1 MFDGLSY
8 PPLIA
13 IPLCPLAG
21 AILTAFLGPRYLKK
35 HSYLFC
41 IAGVVG
47 ACVLS
52 LWLLAAVGGDPNHGK
67 SEFVYTWVTTGS
79 LAAPGQA
86 TISFQLQA
94 DSLTAIMLT
103 AITFVGSWIAVYSI
117 GYMHDDPGCPRFFA
131 VFALFVFS
139 MTGLVLADN
148 FVVLYAFWEG
158 VGLCSYL
165 LIGFWFEKPSAA
177 AAARKAFLVTR
188 LGDVGLLLG
197 ILSLWYFSAGHT
209 DFNSI
214 FGWVNG
220 YVPTVPSIDPTILTT
235 ICLLLLC
242 GAVGKSAQFPLHVW
256 LPDAM
261 EGPTPV
267 SALIHAATMVTA
279 GVYLIARCTPLF
291 VHAPDAQATVAVIG
305 GITALLAALIA
316 LTQNDLKRVLAYST
330 ISQLGYMFMALGS
343 ATVAHDGEIDLVGF
357 AVIAAIFHLFT
368 HAFFKALLF
377 LSAGSVMH
385 SMGGVIDMRRFSGLR
400 KVLPTTHWTFLCG
413 ALALAAFPLF
423 SGFWS
428 KDEILS
434 AVLAASGEGHSHRTL
449 YLVVFASGV
458 LTAGLTSFY
467 TFRAYFLTFWGEVK
481 IPHEAGHHAHES
493 PKVMTI
499 PLMVLAVGAVGLGFL
514 NAEPFTSVFS
524 DYLGHARYLSGGH
537 EINVSKA
544 LVMSVSI
551 AIGLAG
557 IGLAYFMYQVQTALP
572 AQLAKRFPALYQ
584 LSLNK
589 FHFDELYYFFIVRPI
604 LVLAEVSRVGD
615 LYLLDK
621 LVDIVGSTPVG
632 IGRLFR
638 PIQNGLVQFYALA
651 MALGVTGFLLALMWR
666 YAW

>member
-1 MFDGLSY
+1 MFETLSY
-8 PPLIA
+8 PPLLAIPAFPLLAAILIA
-13 IPLCPLAG
+13 I
-21 AILTAFLGPRYLKK
+21 LGPRYLKQ
-35 HSYLFC
+35 HSYWFC
-41 IAGVVG
+41 IGGVVG

-52 LWLLAAVGGDPNHGK
+52 LWLLAAVGGHSPHGT
-67 SEFVYTWVTTGS
+67 SQFCYTWMSTGS
-79 LAAPGQA
+79 LLTQDHTDVA
-86 TISFQLQA
+86 FQLQA
-94 DSLTAIMLT
+94 DGLTAIMLT
-103 AITFVGSWIAVYSI
+103 AITFVGSLIAIYSV
-117 GYMHDDPGCPRFFA
+117 GYMHGDPGCPRFFA
-131 VFALFVFS
+131 IFALFVFS

-165 LIGFWFEKPSAA
+165 LIGFWFEKPAAA

-188 LGDVGLLLG
+188 LGDVGLLVG
-197 ILSLWYFSAGHT
+197 ILSIWYHCRGHLDYT
-209 DFNSI
+209 TVFNMMP
-214 FGWVNG
+214 G
-220 YVPTVPSIDPTILTT
+220 IDPTIVTAT
-235 ICLLLLC
+235 CLLLLC

-279 GVYLIARCTPLF
+279 GVYLIARCTPIF
-291 VHAPDAQATVAVIG
+291 IHAPDAQATVAVIG
-305 GITALLAALIA
+305 GFTALLAALIA

-343 ATVAHDGEIDLVGF
+343 ATLAVGEHALVGF
-357 AVIAAIFHLFT
+357 AVTAAIFHLFT

-385 SMGGVIDMRRFSGLR
+385 AMGGVIDMRRIGGLR
-400 KVLPTTHWTFLCG
+400 KVMPATHWTFLCG
-413 ALALAAFPLF
+413 ALALSAFPLF

-434 AVLAASGEGHSHRTL
+434 AVLAAGGEGHPHRTL
-449 YLVVFASGV
+449 YVIVFASGV

-467 TFRAYFLTFWGEVK
+467 TFRGYFLTFWGDVK

-493 PKVMTI
+493 PKVMTV
-499 PLMVLAVGAVGLGFL
+499 PLMILAIGAVILGFV
-514 NAEPFTSVFS
+514 NAEPMTSWFS
-524 DYLGHARYLSGGH
+524 HYLGHVSFLEGGH
-537 EINVSKA
+537 EVAVSKA

-557 IGLAYFMYQVQTALP
+557 IGLAYFMYLVQPALP
-572 AQLAKRFPALYQ
+572 AQLANRFPALYQ

-589 FHFDELYYFFIVRPI
+589 FHFDELYYFFIVRPL
-604 LVLAEVSRVGD
+604 LVIAEICRVGD
-615 LYLLDK
+615 LYLVDK
-621 LVDIVGSTPVG
+621 LVDVVGSTPQAL
-632 IGRLFR
+632 GRLFR

>member
-1 MFDGLSY
+1 M
-8 PPLIA
+8 
-13 IPLCPLAG
+13 
-21 AILTAFLGPRYLKK
+21 
-35 HSYLFC
+35 
-41 IAGVVG
+41 
-47 ACVLS
+47 
-52 LWLLAAVGGDPNHGK
+52 
-67 SEFVYTWVTTGS
+67 
-79 LAAPGQA
+79 
-86 TISFQLQA
+86 
-94 DSLTAIMLT
+94 
-103 AITFVGSWIAVYSI
+103 
-117 GYMHDDPGCPRFFA
+117 
-131 VFALFVFS
+131 
-139 MTGLVLADN
+139 
-148 FVVLYAFWEG
+148 
-158 VGLCSYL
+158 
-165 LIGFWFEKPSAA
+165 
-177 AAARKAFLVTR
+177 
-188 LGDVGLLLG
+188 
-197 ILSLWYFSAGHT
+197 
-209 DFNSI
+209 
-214 FGWVNG
+214 
-220 YVPTVPSIDPTILTT
+220 
-235 ICLLLLC
+235 
-242 GAVGKSAQFPLHVW
+242 
-256 LPDAM
+256 
-261 EGPTPV
+261 
-267 SALIHAATMVTA
+267 
-279 GVYLIARCTPLF
+279 
-291 VHAPDAQATVAVIG
+291 
-305 GITALLAALIA
+305 LAALIA

-343 ATVAHDGEIDLVGF
+343 ATVAHGNEVALVSF

-449 YLVVFASGV
+449 YLVVFASGL

-493 PKVMTI
+493 PRVMTI

-514 NAEPFTSVFS
+514 NAEPLTSAFS
-524 DYLGHARYLSGGH
+524 HYLEHAPYLSNGGK
-537 EINVSKA
+537 EIEVSKA
-544 LVMSVSI
+544 LVMSVSV

-557 IGLAYFMYQVQTALP
+557 IGLAYFMYRVQPALP
-572 AQLAKRFPALYQ
+572 GKLASSFPALYQ

-621 LVDIVGSTPVG
+621 LVDIVGSAPVG